1 MKLSVEDSKVN
12 LSNATRWKNRVL
24 QIDILK
30 MYVPMC
36 AHEKK
41 RKKEKH

>member
-12 LSNATRWKNRVL
+12 LSNARRLKNGVL

-30 MYVPMC
+30 VHVPVC

-41 RKKEKH
+41 QKGKH